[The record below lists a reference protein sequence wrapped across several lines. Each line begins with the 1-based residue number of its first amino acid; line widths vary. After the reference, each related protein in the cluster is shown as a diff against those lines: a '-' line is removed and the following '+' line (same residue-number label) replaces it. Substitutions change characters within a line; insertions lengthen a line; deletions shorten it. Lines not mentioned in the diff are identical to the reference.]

1 MAKKKRAAPRT
12 RDAASFRSPTGGI
25 RPTVERPFER
35 VTDVIGFSRWLTTSI
50 YPSTT
55 ASIPTVWVFKLNQL
69 PGYTEVTSMYDQY
82 RITQVDV
89 IYEPASRAG
98 PSTATGTAGAPHLLV
113 RVNFDG
119 GNSASYDQMREY
131 DNTRV
136 YSAYQRWEHRF
147 TPKISMMAYNG
158 ATSTGYSVAQGSPW
172 VSTSNADVEYYG
184 LQFAFPQVTGTTQFG
199 GTLLF
204 HVHVEAKNVL

>member
-1 MAKKKRAAPRT
+1 MARKTRVAPRAK
-12 RDAASFRSPTGGI
+12 RQDLAQNPTGGI
-25 RPTVERPFER
+25 RPSVERPFER
-35 VTDVIGFSRWLTTSI
+35 VTDVVRFSRWVTTTI
-50 YPSTT
+50 YPSSSASVPTT
-55 ASIPTVWVFKLNQL
+55 WTFTLNQL
-69 PGYTEVTSMYDQY
+69 PGFTEVTNMYDQY
-82 RITQVDV
+82 RLVQVDI

-98 PSTATGTAGAPHLLV
+98 PTTATGTSGAPHLLV

-119 GNSASYDQMREY
+119 GGSATYDQMRQY

-147 TPKISMMAYNG
+147 VPKISMMAYNG

-172 VSTSNADVEYYG
+172 VNTSNPDVEYYG
-184 LQFAFPQVTGTTQFG
+184 LQFAFPQVSAATVFG

-204 HVHVEAKNVL
+204 RVHVEAKNVL